1 MNFRPASGDR
11 PRLHP
16 TDAPNVARPPRMTGL
31 RSLSRVLGGMAA
43 IGAVVA
49 SLVAAP
55 ATPAYAAAA
64 VSVHVEGQPGL
75 TAVADPTYLTQLR
88 VTGTGFQSVKNGFGG
103 IYVMFGWVGS
113 GWRPSQGGATGADY
127 RYVPDDEAKPTGYI
141 SFVAFPGSSTAD
153 AANGGEVSA
162 DGSWSAVLDVPGAV
176 FTSLDRN
183 GDPTEVDCRD
193 VQCGIITI
201 GAHGVKNANN
211 ETFTPVDFRDIYA
224 DEAVSGGGDPE
235 TSDPGTSDPGAS
247 AVPTPAPTQ
256 TTVVIEE
263 VAASPAPV
271 AAASSD
277 TTELLGILLWA
288 VLGVGVLALAAIV
301 FLVWAVLSARR
312 RDRVPRPAQTSAGGE

>member
-1 MNFRPASGDR
+1 MSFRPASGDR

-16 TDAPNVARPPRMTGL
+16 TDVPNVSRARRTTGL
-31 RSLSRVLGGMAA
+31 RSLWRVLGGVAA
-43 IGAVVA
+43 VGAVVA

-64 VSVHVEGQPGL
+64 VSVHVEGQPEL

-103 IYVMFGWVGS
+103 IYVMFGWVDS

-183 GDPTEVDCRD
+183 GEPTEVDCRE

-224 DEAVSGGGDPE
+224 DGAASGEADPE
-235 TSDPGTSDPGAS
+235 GSDPEAS

-271 AAASSD
+271 VAAGSSD

-312 RDRVPRPAQTSAGGE
+312 RDRAPRPASTSAGGE